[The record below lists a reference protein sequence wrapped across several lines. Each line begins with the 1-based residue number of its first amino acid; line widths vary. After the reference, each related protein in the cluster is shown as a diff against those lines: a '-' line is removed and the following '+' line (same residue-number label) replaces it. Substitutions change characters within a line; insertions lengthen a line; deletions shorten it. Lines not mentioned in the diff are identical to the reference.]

1 MKHQA
6 ANSEENDCEQGE
18 TYQDHMREGLIDV
31 ACILVVVFSVKRNI
45 GLENCID
52 YLLAFAVVVHFSAS
66 DCIVIAETEKED
78 RSQNSHAQMH
88 DLLASS

>member
-1 MKHQA
+1 
-6 ANSEENDCEQGE
+6 
-18 TYQDHMREGLIDV
+18 MREGLIDV
-31 ACILVVVFSVKRNI
+31 ACILVVVFF
-45 GLENCID
+45 
-52 YLLAFAVVVHFSAS
+52 AFVVVVHFSAS